1 LPLAVETL
9 ALTKRYPRQRGL
21 GDVLLGRPAGEKLA
35 LNGISL
41 TIEHGEIFG
50 LLGPNG
56 SGKTTLLKL
65 LSTILSPS
73 AGTARV
79 FGTDVTRDPR
89 RVRELVALVTG
100 EERSLYWRL
109 TGRQNL
115 EFFGRL
121 YGLDGATLR
130 KRSDELLDVFDLGD
144 AGDARVAGYST
155 GMRQKLAIARGLMS
169 SPRLLF
175 LDEPTRGLD
184 PVAAHA
190 LLRLVRERAVERFDN
205 TVILTTHIAREVEQ
219 LCEHIAMLD
228 HGTLVY
234 EGTVD
239 DLRRSLER
247 GQAFELSVTGMSDD
261 TFAAL
266 QNRLGPTHCQKLG
279 TQDGVVEIA
288 ISFTGVSLTLS
299 DVLRQLLFSGA
310 NVVQCTQRE
319 QSFEDMFR
327 TVFEGRRDAALRAAQ
342 PRALR
347 P

>member
-1 LPLAVETL
+1 VSLAVETVS
-9 ALTKRYPRQRGL
+9 LTKRYPRQRGL
-21 GDVLLGRPAGEKLA
+21 GDVLLGRTNHDTLA

-41 TIEHGEIFG
+41 AIEHGEVFG

-65 LSTILSPS
+65 LSTILSPTS
-73 AGTARV
+73 GTAHV
-79 FGTDVTRDPR
+79 FGCDVLREPR
-89 RVRELVALVTG
+89 RVRQLVALVTG

-109 TGRQNL
+109 SGRQNL

-121 YGLDGATLR
+121 YGMDGAALR
-130 KRSDELLDVFDLGD
+130 RKADELLDTFDLRD
-144 AGDARVAGYST
+144 AAHARVAGYST
-155 GMRQKLAIARGLMS
+155 GMRQRLAIARGLMS

-219 LCEHIAMLD
+219 LCQRIAMLD
-228 HGTLVY
+228 RGSLVY
-234 EGTVD
+234 EGTVAD
-239 DLRRSLER
+239 LALSLRR
-247 GQAFELSVTGMSDD
+247 GQSFVLSVSGMSPE
-261 TFAAL
+261 TFHAL
-266 QNRLGPTHCQKLG
+266 ENRIGANHCRQLSSDKGVTDIEVALTDG
-279 TQDGVVEIA
+279 T
-288 ISFTGVSLTLS
+288 ISLS

-310 NVVQCTQRE
+310 TVVQCSKSE

-327 TVFEGRRDAALRAAQ
+327 SVFEQRRDGSARTCATH
-342 PRALR
+342 P
-347 P
+347 